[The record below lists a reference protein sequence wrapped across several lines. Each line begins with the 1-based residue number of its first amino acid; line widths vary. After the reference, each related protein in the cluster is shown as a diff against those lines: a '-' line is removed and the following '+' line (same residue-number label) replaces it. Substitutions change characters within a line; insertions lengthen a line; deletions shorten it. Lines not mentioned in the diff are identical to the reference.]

1 VLSETRLL
9 IILSASTKAR
19 VIQTGVN
26 PVLKGEVEMTRL
38 LQFTA
43 TTSLLPVI
51 STVAVAQSK
60 DRHTFLLTL
69 NLLCIED
76 ATGSPLSPIVVF

>member
-1 VLSETRLL
+1 MLSETRLL

-60 DRHTFLLTL
+60 DHHTFLLTL

>member
-1 VLSETRLL
+1 MLSETRLL

-43 TTSLLPVI
+43 TTSLLPVV
-51 STVAVAQSK
+51 SAAAVAQSK

-69 NLLCIED
+69 NLLYIKD
-76 ATGSPLSPIVVF
+76 ATGSPPSPVVVF

>member
-1 VLSETRLL
+1 MLSETRLL